1 MEQSGREAI
10 LRQCFVT
17 FGKGA
22 DEFGGFARRDRDGI
36 DIIRVK
42 IVHDEDVLV
51 ASGGCNRITSREVGC
66 DQILEF
72 WIGMDIIGSNDV
84 DANIMD
90 GTAGRRWF
98 WFRFWYRFR
107 FRRMDVLTDHIE
119 MPEFCRFGFG

>member
-1 MEQSGREAI
+1 MEQSGRDAI
-10 LRQCFVT
+10 LRQFFVT

-42 IVHDEDVLV
+42 IV
-51 ASGGCNRITSREVGC
+51 ASDGCNRITSREVGC

-72 WIGMDIIGSNDV
+72 WIGMDIVGIDDV

-90 GTAGRRWF
+90 GTSGRRWF
-98 WFRFWYRFR
+98 WFGVWHRFR
-107 FRRMDVLTDHIE
+107 FCQTDVLSDH
-119 MPEFCRFGFG
+119 F